1 MGLANDSH
9 VLRVRMALRLGS
21 PSRHGACRN
30 GGARHSARKN
40 AKLVCRVGYIDFV
53 RHSVASLAAQ
63 DMVSGRDHW
72 QTRPV
77 VWLALGGETKFFGV
91 RLGLQVSVTVQLTKV
106 HYDLVEGDQRTALYN
121 AVDGPTRRSVAV
133 GFLSRN

>member
-1 MGLANDSH
+1 
-9 VLRVRMALRLGS
+9 
-21 PSRHGACRN
+21 
-30 GGARHSARKN
+30 
-40 AKLVCRVGYIDFV
+40 
-53 RHSVASLAAQ
+53 
-63 DMVSGRDHW
+63 MVSGRDHW